1 MCNLTDVV
9 FCSQVHVAALESSGG
24 NTQKNKER
32 SPFESGEQ
40 KGLIRQLDS
49 GLDLASAGGGGSHPP
64 GDGSGTES
72 NGYALVGELGVHV
85 AAVTSIVTDATCSL
99 LCVGD
104 ASGVVSLTDLT
115 NGLMLTN
122 TRVFTGDG
130 EGVGSMTLCPPILGT
145 GPKID
150 KNLDHSEGSGT
161 IDGDTEEGEDGK
173 GVGEEAETSR
183 EADKSFPPSRF
194 PGAEVL
200 CVASTKSAVVFLDT
214 ALGKCHKTTSPKTPS
229 IALAVAPLT
238 VSGTVAASVMT
249 GKFILILVRAIRVTT
264 CFVYRRRR
272 RRAPRVG
279 SPLASVVQRCSRGRF
294 GRCAYGR

>member
-1 MCNLTDVV
+1 M
-9 FCSQVHVAALESSGG
+9 
-24 NTQKNKER
+24 
-32 SPFESGEQ
+32 
-40 KGLIRQLDS
+40 
-49 GLDLASAGGGGSHPP
+49 
-64 GDGSGTES
+64 
-72 NGYALVGELGVHV
+72 VGELGVHV

-150 KNLDHSEGSGT
+150 KNLDHTEGSGT
-161 IDGDTEEGEDGK
+161 IGGDTEEGEEGK

-183 EADKSFPPSRF
+183 EVDKPPAGNVPPSRF

-200 CVASTKSAVVFLDT
+200 CVASTK
-214 ALGKCHKTTSPKTPS
+214 
-229 IALAVAPLT
+229 
-238 VSGTVAASVMT
+238 
-249 GKFILILVRAIRVTT
+249 
-264 CFVYRRRR
+264 
-272 RRAPRVG
+272 
-279 SPLASVVQRCSRGRF
+279 
-294 GRCAYGR
+294 

>member
-64 GDGSGTES
+64 GDESGTES
-72 NGYALVGELGVHV
+72 RGYQLVGELGVHV

-130 EGVGSMTLCPPILGT
+130 EGVGPLHLASAVGLLELASQLLQAGR
-145 GPKID
+145 
-150 KNLDHSEGSGT
+150 
-161 IDGDTEEGEDGK
+161 EGERG
-173 GVGEEAETSR
+173 
-183 EADKSFPPSRF
+183 
-194 PGAEVL
+194 
-200 CVASTKSAVVFLDT
+200 
-214 ALGKCHKTTSPKTPS
+214 
-229 IALAVAPLT
+229 
-238 VSGTVAASVMT
+238 
-249 GKFILILVRAIRVTT
+249 
-264 CFVYRRRR
+264 
-272 RRAPRVG
+272 RRASG
-279 SPLASVVQRCSRGRF
+279 
-294 GRCAYGR
+294 

>member
-9 FCSQVHVAALESSGG
+9 FCSQ
-24 NTQKNKER
+24 
-32 SPFESGEQ
+32 
-40 KGLIRQLDS
+40 
-49 GLDLASAGGGGSHPP
+49 
-64 GDGSGTES
+64 
-72 NGYALVGELGVHV
+72 VHV

-104 ASGVVSLTDLT
+104 ASGVGSLTGLT

-183 EADKSFPPSRF
+183 EVDKPPASFPPSRF

-264 CFVYRRRR
+264 CFAYRRRR

-279 SPLASVVQRCSRGRF
+279 SPLASVVQL
-294 GRCAYGR
+294 GRCGGR

>member
-1 MCNLTDVV
+1 MVGRACGSVE
-9 FCSQVHVAALESSGG
+9 VHVAALESGG
-24 NTQKNKER
+24 NKQKNER

-49 GLDLASAGGGGSHPP
+49 GLDLASAGGVGSHPP
-64 GDGSGTES
+64 GDESGTES
-72 NGYALVGELGVHV
+72 RGYALVAELGVHA

-161 IDGDTEEGEDGK
+161 IGGDTEEGEDGK

-183 EADKSFPPSRF
+183 EVDKPPASFPPSRF

-229 IALAVAPLT
+229 LALAVAPLT

-249 GKFILILVRAIRVTT
+249 GTFILILVRAIRVTT
-264 CFVYRRRR
+264 CFVFRRRR
-272 RRAPRVG
+272 RRAPRAR
-279 SPLASVVQRCSRGRF
+279 SPLASVVQRYSRGRF